1 MKRQI
6 IIPIIGSLLM
16 FFIIRPASAQSDF
29 YDLGTI
35 PEIKI
40 SFEKENWR
48 YLLDSLRYNGEGLL
62 EGTVAVGDEKLEGA
76 GVRYRSG
83 VGFTPGNKRNGL
95 FINVGFTQSGQKLN
109 GYSSIDL
116 SSAIRDPSLLREVLA
131 YDIVGSYVPT
141 PKANF
146 AKVFINEE
154 YYGLFVNIEPLETPF
169 FERNFAAKGG
179 SYFLSNPEYIEQ
191 EPDGC
196 NSRIYASL
204 GLDNGVP
211 CLKNHFDGSQGADW
225 GALAR
230 LVETLN
236 NDLNR
241 IEQILDVDKTLWM
254 LAFNNVIVNLNS
266 YSGQYSPNY
275 YLYMGNDGRFVP
287 IVTQLN
293 LAFGSFKNTG
303 IGSDLG
309 IRQMIQLDPLL
320 HANNP
325 AMPLISKLLSNEL
338 YRKQYLSHMATI
350 LNDHFKGDAFE
361 KKATQLQ
368 QDILSPLMEDV
379 NKYYPTSDFLK
390 SKKEIIGKK
399 SRIPGLVDFM
409 SKRAQALK
417 MNSAFTIRPPAIEN
431 VGVVKRERF
440 SSQRVSSFQVQAKIG
455 KFAKNVYVYYRFKE
469 GAAFKMMAMQD
480 DGKSADE
487 AANDD
492 IYGAEIAPPSS
503 GKTIEYYIFAE
514 NAKSVNYSPAHYT
527 KERHTASLE
536 ELNK

>member
-16 FFIIRPASAQSDF
+16 FFIIKPASAQSDF

-62 EGTVAVGDEKLEGA
+62 EGVVAVGDEQLEGA

-95 FINVGFTQSGQKLN
+95 FINFGFTQSGQKLN

-154 YYGLFVNIEPLETPF
+154 YYGLFVNIEPLEAPF
-169 FERNFAAKGG
+169 FERNFGTSSG

-204 GLDNGVP
+204 GLDNGVA
-211 CLKNHFDGSQGADW
+211 CLKNHFDGSKGADW
-225 GALAR
+225 SALAK

-236 NDLNR
+236 KDLNR

-320 HANNP
+320 HANNS

-338 YRKQYLSHMATI
+338 YQKQYLSHMATI

-361 KKATQLQ
+361 KRATQLQ

-409 SKRAQALK
+409 SKRAQFLK
-417 MNSAFTIRPPAIEN
+417 MNEAFTIRPPAIED

-440 SSQRVSSFQVQAKIG
+440 SSKRVSSFQVQAKIG
-455 KFAKNVYVYYRFKE
+455 KFAKNVYVYYRFEE

-480 DGKSADE
+480 DGKSSDE

-514 NAKSVNYSPAHYT
+514 NAKSVNYSPTHYT

>member
-16 FFIIRPASAQSDF
+16 FFIIKPASAQSGF
-29 YDLGTI
+29 YDLGNI

-48 YLLDSLRYNGEGLL
+48 YLLDSLRYNGDGLL
-62 EGTVAVGDEKLEGA
+62 EGIVAVGDEKLEGS

-83 VGFTPGNKRNGL
+83 IGFTPGNKRNGL
-95 FINVGFTQSGQKLN
+95 FINFGFTKAGQKLN

-131 YDIVGSYVPT
+131 YEVMGSYVPA

-154 YYGLFVNIEPLETPF
+154 YYGLFVNIEPIEAPF
-169 FERNFAAKGG
+169 FKRYFASDKG

-211 CLKNHFDGSQGADW
+211 CLKNHFEGSKGADW
-225 GALAR
+225 SALSR

-236 NDLNR
+236 KDLNR
-241 IEQILDVDKTLWM
+241 IDQILDVDKTLWM

-287 IVTQLN
+287 IVTHLN

-320 HANNP
+320 HSGNP
-325 AMPLISKLLSNEL
+325 NMPLISKLLSNEL
-338 YRKQYLSHMATI
+338 YKKQYLSHMATI

-361 KKATQLQ
+361 KKAAQLQ

-390 SKKEIIGKK
+390 SKEEIIGKK

-409 SKRAQALK
+409 GKRAQFLK
-417 MNSAFTIRPPAIEN
+417 MHPAFTIRPPAISD

-440 SSQRVSSFQVQAKIG
+440 SSKRVSAFQVQAKIG
-455 KFAKNVYVYYRFKE
+455 KFAKNVYVYYRFKD
-469 GAAFKMMAMQD
+469 GGAFKMMAMQD
-480 DGKSADE
+480 DGKHSDE

-492 IYGAEIAPPSS
+492 IYGAKIAPPPG

-514 NAKSVNYSPAHYT
+514 NAKAVNYSPAHYT
-527 KERHTASLE
+527 QERHTASLE

>member
-1 MKRQI
+1 
-6 IIPIIGSLLM
+6 M
-16 FFIIRPASAQSDF
+16 FFFIKPASAQSDF

-62 EGTVAVGDEKLEGA
+62 EGVVAVGDEELEGA

-95 FINVGFTQSGQKLN
+95 FINFGFTKSGQKLN

-131 YDIVGSYVPT
+131 YDVVGSYVPT

-154 YYGLFVNIEPLETPF
+154 YYGLFVNIEPLEAPF
-169 FERNFAAKGG
+169 FERNFGTNGG
-179 SYFLSNPEYIEQ
+179 NYFLSNPEYIEQ

-211 CLKNHFDGSQGADW
+211 CLKNHFDGSKGADW
-225 GALAR
+225 SALAR

-236 NDLNR
+236 KDLNR

-338 YRKQYLSHMATI
+338 YRKQYISHMATI

-361 KKATQLQ
+361 KKATQMQ

-409 SKRAQALK
+409 GKRAQFLK
-417 MNSAFTIRPPAIEN
+417 MNSAFTIRPPAIED

-469 GAAFKMMAMQD
+469 GAAFKMMAMKD
-480 DGKSADE
+480 DGKSSDE

-492 IYGAEIAPPSS
+492 IYGAKIAPPSS

-514 NAKSVNYSPAHYT
+514 NAKSVNYSPTHYT
-527 KERHTASLE
+527 QKRHSASLE

>member
-16 FFIIRPASAQSDF
+16 FFIIKPASAQSDF

-62 EGTVAVGDEKLEGA
+62 EGVVAVGDEKLEGA

-95 FINVGFTQSGQKLN
+95 FINFGFTQSGQKLN

-154 YYGLFVNIEPLETPF
+154 YYGLFVNIEPLEAPF
-169 FERNFAAKGG
+169 FERNFGTSSG

-191 EPDGC
+191 EPEGC

-204 GLDNGVP
+204 GLDNGVA
-211 CLKNHFDGSQGADW
+211 CLKNHFDGSKGADW
-225 GALAR
+225 SALAK

-236 NDLNR
+236 KDLNR

-320 HANNP
+320 HANNS

-361 KKATQLQ
+361 KRATQLQ

-409 SKRAQALK
+409 SKRAQFLK
-417 MNSAFTIRPPAIEN
+417 MNEAFTIRPPAIED

-440 SSQRVSSFQVQAKIG
+440 SSKRVSSFQVQAKIG
-455 KFAKNVYVYYRFKE
+455 KFAKNVYVYYRFEE

-480 DGKSADE
+480 DGKSSDE

-514 NAKSVNYSPAHYT
+514 NAKSVNYSPTHYT